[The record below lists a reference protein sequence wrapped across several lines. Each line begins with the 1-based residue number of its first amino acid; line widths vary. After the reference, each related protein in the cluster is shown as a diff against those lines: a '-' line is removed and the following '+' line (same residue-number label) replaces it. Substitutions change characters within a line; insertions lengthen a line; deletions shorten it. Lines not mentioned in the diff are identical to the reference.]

1 MENQN
6 LIENSKF
13 YKSDR
18 ELDYSLKK
26 EKLQNELLLLEE
38 ELEEASIIKKFSLK
52 LKIVDKKMQIDLL
65 ELVIKEQKENE
76 EKLNMIKK
84 DFILVEGGSY
94 FPSFT
99 NEEKEVFDIEVSK
112 YPITQK
118 FWKNFMEITPLSIIE
133 SALSDRKNI
142 PKYLGDN
149 KPMLIFGGML

>member
-76 EKLNMIKK
+76 IAAN
-84 DFILVEGGSY
+84 GGL
-94 FPSFT
+94 FA
-99 NEEKEVFDIEVSK
+99 NAKG
-112 YPITQK
+112 
-118 FWKNFMEITPLSIIE
+118 
-133 SALSDRKNI
+133 
-142 PKYLGDN
+142 GDN
-149 KPMLIFGGML
+149 ALKKLASEESE

>member
-84 DFILVEGGSY
+84 ILY
-94 FPSFT
+94 
-99 NEEKEVFDIEVSK
+99 
-112 YPITQK
+112 
-118 FWKNFMEITPLSIIE
+118 
-133 SALSDRKNI
+133 
-142 PKYLGDN
+142 
-149 KPMLIFGGML
+149 

>member
-99 NEEKEVFDIEVSK
+99 NEEKEVSNNTKILE
-112 YPITQK
+112 K
-118 FWKNFMEITPLSIIE
+118 FYGNYSIIYHRIC
-133 SALSDRKNI
+133 S
-142 PKYLGDN
+142 
-149 KPMLIFGGML
+149 F